1 MNNFL
6 WRLLTLFLFS
16 IAGNNNLSAQQ
27 KNIVFQTDFGLKDGA
42 VAAMKGV
49 AIATDSS
56 LQLFDLTHEIPA
68 YNVWE
73 AAYRLEQTI
82 PYWPAGTVF
91 VSVVDPGVG
100 TNRQSVVLKTKS
112 GHYIVTP
119 DNGTL
124 TLVAET
130 QGIEAIR
137 RIDESI
143 NRRRGSENSYTFH
156 GRDVYA
162 YTAARLASGII
173 SFEKVGPLLPATV
186 VKIPYQKAVSENGII
201 KGSIPVLDVQYGNIW
216 TNIPATMLKQNNINT
231 GDELQVSI
239 YEDSTLKYQ
248 GFLKLVATF
257 GDVPTGKALAYY
269 NSLMNLSFAI
279 NMGNFSSLHKVYS
292 GNNWKVAIRLVATK

>member
-16 IAGNNNLSAQQ
+16 IAGNKNLSAQH

-56 LQLFDLTHEIPA
+56 LRLFDLTHEIPA
-68 YNVWE
+68 YNIWE

-112 GHYIVTP
+112 GHFIVTP

-137 RIDESI
+137 HIDETI
-143 NRRRGSENSYTFH
+143 NRRKGSENSYTFH

-162 YTAARLASGII
+162 YTAARLASGLIR
-173 SFEKVGPLLPATV
+173 FEEVGPVLPAAV
-186 VKIPYQKAVSENGII
+186 VKIPYQKAVIENEII
-201 KGSIPVLDVQYGNIW
+201 KGSIPVLDIQYGNIW
-216 TNIPATMLKQNNINT
+216 TNIPATMLKQMEINT

-257 GDVPTGKALAYY
+257 GDVPDGKPLAYF

-279 NMGNFSSLHKVYS
+279 NMGNFSETYKISS
-292 GNNWKVAIRLVATK
+292 GNKWKVAIKLSATK

>member
-16 IAGNNNLSAQQ
+16 IAGNKNLFSQH

-49 AIATDSS
+49 AITTDSS
-56 LQLFDLTHEIPA
+56 LRLFDLTHEIPA
-68 YNVWE
+68 YNIWE

-112 GHYIVTP
+112 GHFIVTP

-130 QGIEAIR
+130 QGIESIR
-137 RIDESI
+137 RIDETI
-143 NRRRGSENSYTFH
+143 NRRKGSENSYTFH

-162 YTAARLASGII
+162 YTAARLASGLIR
-173 SFEKVGPLLPATV
+173 FEEVGPALPSAV
-186 VKIPYQKAVSENGII
+186 VKIPYQKAVIENEII
-201 KGSIPVLDVQYGNIW
+201 KGSIPVLDIQYGNIW
-216 TNIPATMLKQNNINT
+216 TNIPATMLKQMEINS

-248 GFLKLVATF
+248 GLLKLVATF
-257 GDVPTGKALAYY
+257 GDVPDGKPLAYF

-279 NMGNFSSLHKVYS
+279 NIGNFSETHRISS
-292 GNNWKVAIRLVATK
+292 GNKWKVAIKLSAIK